1 MDTAENTQHHFRSSV
16 MRPSNLPRPG
26 TISSG
31 IGLTEMNES
40 QHNARAHPSMI
51 PPPASKIGSLNSAM
65 KRDVPK
71 PAELPAQKYQKAL
84 DERKTLAQKAGEY
97 PTKSSRVA
105 AGASGIVRARS
116 VKGQTLAESMEMAS
130 ESDPP
135 ASTVPWVDAVRIVL
149 WVAGHLS
156 SILRFILRSAFR
168 NNPPSSIIQKLLVAY
183 SLRYGH
189 GGSDEPD
196 EGCTLHLPRP
206 HHPSRPSACHSTY
219 LRSISGKVQ
228 MWLGLQHGSDSAY
241 RGIQLLLDAE
251 MRHDESHRT
260 SECDD
265 DDTGDRDELRCLKDP
280 NNIRPRNA
288 PMTSRYNT
296 GGSFSASVGPR
307 GHERSKSSLAHS
319 KSVHGQPLTRNTN
332 PHARPRTAYGHRSEE
347 EFDGPIEQQHGTA
360 LHSQRLKFPRP
371 FDFQPTKIRLANPT
385 SQMNSQREVSLSSQF
400 GALSIK
406 DDTSITSTQNEDQV
420 VFSRA
425 NSVSSMSTSTSTAQ
439 VITRASRRPVMGA
452 PELSPKK
459 RQASHMTDPATPS
472 PDPKRARAMM
482 DVLEES
488 FNMMIKDSISP
499 ARSPSPSRQNFLT
512 KDSNL
517 TQFTGWDVE
526 DRLGGMEAQFK
537 QVKETMDVMVSD
549 KQLMDERVEM
559 YKKRISELE
568 SEREKLEDRNG
579 NLQNEI
585 DSMRDQMQKLTIE
598 SETAKRS
605 QKYELEDEARKHRH
619 ELDELRRELK
629 DETQRT
635 EKSHREALDALER
648 HFKAELEEE
657 RNQKSR
663 EIQDLRTRLGHEQQD
678 LHATLEKKD
687 REAADLRA
695 VVETLKSD
703 LDRERTL
710 KKGLEASIS
719 ELGASNVTLEAK
731 INSLKSHVEFLES
744 DSKAQSDSFANMEA
758 KLQEALKA
766 AEVAKEKLIKEE
778 MERRVLF
785 NKYQELKGNIRVMCR
800 VRPVLS
806 ESEGTPAKVTF
817 PDEKTSAEIALQ
829 TQEVNSFG
837 DVSTKNINFEFDRV
851 FDPTAQ
857 NQDVFDEISQLVQSA
872 LDGYN
877 VCIFCYGQT
886 GSGKT
891 HTMSSAD
898 GMIPRAT
905 HMIYDTVTKLKEK
918 QWTYKMEGSFIEVY
932 NEELNDLLTPNGR
945 ESDGGKV
952 RKLEIRHDDVRK
964 QTTVLNCKTVSLDSA
979 DTVEVMLA
987 EAQNNRSVA
996 ATKANERS
1004 SRSHSVFILKLSG
1017 FNSATGERCEGT
1029 LNLVDLAGSERLKHS
1044 QAEGARMKETQ
1055 NINKSLS
1062 CLGDVIE
1069 ALGKKSGHVPYRNS
1083 KLTHLLQYSLGG
1095 NSKTL
1100 MFVMVSPLEAH
1111 LKETVTSLRFAT
1123 KVHNTHIGTAKAT
1136 KKA

>member
-26 TISSG
+26 AISST

-40 QHNARAHPSMI
+40 QHNARAHSSMI
-51 PPPASKIGSLNSAM
+51 PPPGAKMGSLNSAM
-65 KRDVPK
+65 KREVPK
-71 PAELPAQKYQKAL
+71 PAELPASKYQKSVL
-84 DERKTLAQKAGEY
+84 ERKTLAQQAGEF
-97 PTKSSRVA
+97 PTKPSTAA
-105 AGASGIVRARS
+105 AGASSLVRSRS
-116 VKGQTLAESMEMAS
+116 VKAQTLAESMEMVS
-130 ESDPP
+130 ESNPP
-135 ASTVPWVDAVRIVL
+135 PDTVPWNDAMRIVL
-149 WVAGHLS
+149 WVLGHIFRTS
-156 SILRFILRSAFR
+156 RIILRSAFR
-168 NNPPSSIIQKLLVAY
+168 NIPTYILQRLLVVF
-183 SLRYGH
+183 SLRYDH
-189 GGSDEPD
+189 GSSDEPD
-196 EGCTLHLPRP
+196 GGCTLDRPRSRRP
-206 HHPSRPSACHSTY
+206 SHPSASHSTY
-219 LRSISGKVQ
+219 LRSVTGNLQI
-228 MWLGLQHGSDSAY
+228 WLGLQHGSDSAF
-241 RGIQLLLDAE
+241 RRIQLLVDAE
-251 MRHDESHRT
+251 VQDDEFHRT
-260 SECDD
+260 IDCDN
-265 DDTGDRDELRCLKDP
+265 DTGDGDELRCLKDP
-280 NNIRPRNA
+280 NNIRPRNV
-288 PMTSRYNT
+288 PTTSRYNT
-296 GGSFSASVGPR
+296 GGGFSASVGPR

-319 KSVHGQPLTRNTN
+319 KSVHGQPRTRNTN
-332 PHARPRTAYGHRSEE
+332 QHARPRTAYGHRSEE
-347 EFDGPIEQQHGTA
+347 EIDGPIAQQNGTV
-360 LHSQRLKFPRP
+360 LHSQQLNFPP
-371 FDFQPTKIRLANPT
+371 PLDFQPRNTRLANTT
-385 SQMNSQREVSLSSQF
+385 SQMNSQREVSLSSRF

-406 DDTSITSTQNEDQV
+406 DDTSTTSTQDEDQV

-425 NSVSSMSTSTSTAQ
+425 DSVSSLSTSMSNAQ
-439 VITRASRRPVMGA
+439 VTMRASRKPFMRA

-472 PDPKRARAMM
+472 PDSKRARAVMERLGETIM
-482 DVLEES
+482 T
-488 FNMMIKDSISP
+488 IKDYRSP
-499 ARSPSPSRQNFLT
+499 ARSPSPSRLYFLT

-517 TQFTGWDVE
+517 TQFVGWDVE
-526 DRLGGMEAQFK
+526 DRVAGIESQFK
-537 QVKETMDVMVSD
+537 QVKETMDVMLSD
-549 KQLMDERVEM
+549 KELMDERVEM

-568 SEREKLEDRNG
+568 TEREKLEDRNG

-585 DSMRDQMQKLTIE
+585 GSMRDQMQKLTIE
-598 SETAKRS
+598 SETAKRNH
-605 QKYELEDEARKHRH
+605 KYELEDEARKHRH

-648 HFKAELEEE
+648 HFKAELDEE
-657 RNQKSR
+657 RNQKSK
-663 EIQDLRTRLGHEQQD
+663 EIQDLRMRLGHEQQD

-695 VVETLKSD
+695 MVETLKSD

-758 KLQEALKA
+758 RLQEALKA
-766 AEVAKEKLIKEE
+766 AEVAGEKLIKEE
-778 MERRVLF
+778 TERRVLF

-806 ESEGTPAKVTF
+806 ASEGAPAKVTF

-945 ESDGGKV
+945 ESDGGKA

-964 QTTVLNCKTVSLDSA
+964 QTSVLNCKTVSLDSA

-996 ATKANERS
+996 STKANERS

-1069 ALGKKSGHVPYRNS
+1069 ALGKKSGHIPYRNS

>member
-16 MRPSNLPRPG
+16 IRPQSNLPRPG
-26 TISSG
+26 NISSG
-31 IGLTEMNES
+31 LGLSEMSES
-40 QHNARAHPSMI
+40 QNNVRAHPSLI
-51 PPPASKIGSLNSAM
+51 PPPASKVGSLNSAM

-71 PAELPAQKYQKAL
+71 PAELPAPKHQKSLA
-84 DERKTLAQKAGEY
+84 ERAGEY
-97 PTKSSRVA
+97 PTRSSSTTAA
-105 AGASGIVRARS
+105 AGASGIARARS
-116 VKGQTLAESMEMAS
+116 VRGHTLAESMEMMAS
-130 ESDPP
+130 ESDTPF
-135 ASTVPWVDAVRIVL
+135 AIDLRVDALRIIL
-149 WVAGHLS
+149 WIAVHV
-156 SILRFILRSAFR
+156 LRSAWHTLR
-168 NNPPSSIIQKLLVAY
+168 AVIRKVPRPSMLQKLLVAF
-183 SLRYGH
+183 SLHWNR
-189 GGSDEPD
+189 GGSDETNSQWS
-196 EGCTLHLPRP
+196 TLKRPR
-206 HHPSRPSACHSTY
+206 SRPRNPSSASSPTY
-219 LRSISGKVQ
+219 LRSVSGRLQ
-228 MWLGLQHGSDSAY
+228 LWLRLHSDHGHSSGGV
-241 RGIQLLLDAE
+241 RLLLDTV
-251 MRHDESHRT
+251 MHQDESYW
-260 SECDD
+260 SINCDD
-265 DDTGDRDELRCLKDP
+265 DDDDDDETGDRDELRCLKDP

-288 PMTSRYNT
+288 PPTSRYNAS
-296 GGSFSASVGPR
+296 GGFSASVGPR
-307 GHERSKSSLAHS
+307 GHERSKSSLAHAR
-319 KSVHGQPLTRNTN
+319 SVNGPPRTRNAN
-332 PHARPRTAYGHRSEE
+332 PQARPRTAYGHRSEE
-347 EFDGPIEQQHGTA
+347 EFDGPIEQKHGTN
-360 LHSQRLKFPRP
+360 LHSQRLNFLRP
-371 FDFQPTKIRLANPT
+371 LDFQPSKIRLAKST
-385 SQMNSQREVSLSSQF
+385 SQMNSHREVSLSSRF

-406 DDTSITSTQNEDQV
+406 DDTSTTLAQDEDQA
-420 VFSRA
+420 VFSQLDSFS
-425 NSVSSMSTSTSTAQ
+425 SVSTETSTAH
-439 VITRASRRPVMGA
+439 VGNVTVRASRGPLSN
-452 PELSPKK
+452 PPDLSPKK

-472 PDPKRARAMM
+472 PDFKRARAVMER
-482 DVLEES
+482 LEETI
-488 FNMMIKDSISP
+488 MTIRDSRSP
-499 ARSPSPSRQNFLT
+499 ARSPSPS
-512 KDSNL
+512 
-517 TQFTGWDVE
+517 WDVE
-526 DRLGGMEAQFK
+526 GRVAELDSQFK
-537 QVKETMDVMVSD
+537 QVKESMNVMLTD
-549 KQLMDERVEM
+549 KELMDERVDM

-568 SEREKLEDRNG
+568 AERDKLEDRNG

-585 DSMRDQMQKLTIE
+585 SSLREQMQTLTIE
-598 SETAKRS
+598 SETAKRGH
-605 QKYELEDEARKHRH
+605 KYELEDEARKHRH

-629 DETQRT
+629 DESQRA

-648 HFKAELEEE
+648 HFKAELDEE
-657 RNQKSR
+657 RGHKAR
-663 EIQDLRTRLGHEQQD
+663 EIHDLRARLGNEQQD
-678 LHATLEKKD
+678 LHLTLQKKD
-687 REAADLRA
+687 TEVSEMRA
-695 VVETLKSD
+695 VMETLKGD
-703 LDRERTL
+703 LDREQTL

-758 KLQEALKA
+758 RLQEALKV
-766 AEVAKEKLIKEE
+766 AETAKEKLIKEE
-778 MERRVLF
+778 TERRVLF

-800 VRPVLS
+800 VRPVLNA
-806 ESEGTPAKVTF
+806 SEGEPAKVAY

-851 FDPTAQ
+851 FDPSAQ

-891 HTMSSAD
+891 HTMSSPD

-905 HMIYDTVTKLKEK
+905 HMIYETVTKLREK

-945 ESDGGKV
+945 ESDGGKG

-964 QTTVLNCKTVSLDSA
+964 QTSVLNCKTVSLDSA
-979 DTVEVMLA
+979 NTVEVMLA

-1017 FNSATGERCEGT
+1017 YNSATGERCEGT

-1069 ALGKKSGHVPYRNS
+1069 ALGKKNGHIPYRNS

>member
-1 MDTAENTQHHFRSSV
+1 
-16 MRPSNLPRPG
+16 
-26 TISSG
+26 
-31 IGLTEMNES
+31 
-40 QHNARAHPSMI
+40 
-51 PPPASKIGSLNSAM
+51 
-65 KRDVPK
+65 
-71 PAELPAQKYQKAL
+71 
-84 DERKTLAQKAGEY
+84 
-97 PTKSSRVA
+97 
-105 AGASGIVRARS
+105 
-116 VKGQTLAESMEMAS
+116 
-130 ESDPP
+130 
-135 ASTVPWVDAVRIVL
+135 
-149 WVAGHLS
+149 
-156 SILRFILRSAFR
+156 
-168 NNPPSSIIQKLLVAY
+168 
-183 SLRYGH
+183 
-189 GGSDEPD
+189 
-196 EGCTLHLPRP
+196 
-206 HHPSRPSACHSTY
+206 
-219 LRSISGKVQ
+219 
-228 MWLGLQHGSDSAY
+228 
-241 RGIQLLLDAE
+241 
-251 MRHDESHRT
+251 
-260 SECDD
+260 
-265 DDTGDRDELRCLKDP
+265 
-280 NNIRPRNA
+280 
-288 PMTSRYNT
+288 
-296 GGSFSASVGPR
+296 
-307 GHERSKSSLAHS
+307 
-319 KSVHGQPLTRNTN
+319 
-332 PHARPRTAYGHRSEE
+332 
-347 EFDGPIEQQHGTA
+347 
-360 LHSQRLKFPRP
+360 
-371 FDFQPTKIRLANPT
+371 
-385 SQMNSQREVSLSSQF
+385 MNSQREVSLSSRF

-406 DDTSITSTQNEDQV
+406 DDTSTTSTQDEDQV
-420 VFSRA
+420 VFSTA
-425 NSVSSMSTSTSTAQ
+425 NSFSSLSTVASTAH
-439 VITRASRRPVMGA
+439 VDNVTMRASRKAFTKP
-452 PELSPKK
+452 PDLSPKK

-472 PDPKRARAMM
+472 PDSKRARAVMER
-482 DVLEES
+482 LEETI
-488 FNMMIKDSISP
+488 MTIKDSRSP
-499 ARSPSPSRQNFLT
+499 ARSPSPSRPYFLT

-517 TQFTGWDVE
+517 TQFVGWDVE
-526 DRLGGMEAQFK
+526 GRVAELDSQFK
-537 QVKETMDVMVSD
+537 QVKESMNVMLSD
-549 KQLMDERVEM
+549 KELMDERVGM

-568 SEREKLEDRNG
+568 AERDKLEDRNG

-585 DSMRDQMQKLTIE
+585 NSMRDQMQKLTIE
-598 SETAKRS
+598 SETEKRS
-605 QKYELEDEARKHRH
+605 HKYELEDQGRKHRH

-648 HFKAELEEE
+648 HFKAELDEE
-657 RNQKSR
+657 RSQKSR
-663 EIQDLRTRLGHEQQD
+663 EVQDLRTRLGHEQQD

-687 REAADLRA
+687 REAAEMRA
-695 VVETLKSD
+695 VVETLKGD

-758 KLQEALKA
+758 RLQEALKE

-778 MERRVLF
+778 TERRVLF

-800 VRPVLS
+800 VRPVLNP
-806 ESEGTPAKVTF
+806 SEGAPAKVTF

-851 FDPTAQ
+851 FDPSAQ

-891 HTMSSAD
+891 HTMSSSD

-905 HMIYDTVTKLKEK
+905 HMIYDTVTKLREK

-932 NEELNDLLTPNGR
+932 NEELNDLLTPNSR
-945 ESDGGKV
+945 ESDGKG

-964 QTTVLNCKTVSLDSA
+964 QTSVLNCKTVSLDSA

-1044 QAEGARMKETQ
+1044 QAEGARMRETQ

-1069 ALGKKSGHVPYRNS
+1069 ALGKKSGHIPYRNS